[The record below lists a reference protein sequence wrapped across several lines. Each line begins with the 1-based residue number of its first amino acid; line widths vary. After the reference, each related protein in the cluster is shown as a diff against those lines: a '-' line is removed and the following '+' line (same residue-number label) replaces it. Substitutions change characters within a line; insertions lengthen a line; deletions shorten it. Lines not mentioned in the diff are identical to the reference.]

1 MGMRRR
7 VSALEDFIEKRV
19 EKRVEERLEQEL
31 EGMLDRL
38 EHGLSRDEFVR
49 VLEIVSKEGERGR

>member
-7 VSALEDFIEKRV
+7 VSGLEDFIG
-19 EKRVEERLEQEL
+19 KRVEERLEQEL

-38 EHGLSRDEFVR
+38 EQNLPREEFVR
-49 VLEIVSKEGERGR
+49 VLEIVSKEGEHGR

>member
-1 MGMRRR
+1 MRRRR
-7 VSALEDFIEKRV
+7 VSALEDFI

-49 VLEIVSKEGERGR
+49 VLEIVGEGEQHGG